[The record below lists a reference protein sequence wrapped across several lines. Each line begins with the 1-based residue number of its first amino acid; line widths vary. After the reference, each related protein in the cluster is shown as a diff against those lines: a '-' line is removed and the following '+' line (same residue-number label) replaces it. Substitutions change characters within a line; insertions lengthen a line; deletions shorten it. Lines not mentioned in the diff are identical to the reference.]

1 MQNAH
6 TKRGQRLPQGN
17 SLAYLH
23 IQCMM
28 HPIFSFFTFSV
39 SWFYDFL
46 FIYQIFFMDTIL
58 MMSIFTIVIAFV
70 DPKETHR
77 AVMDLMK

>member
-1 MQNAH
+1 
-6 TKRGQRLPQGN
+6 
-17 SLAYLH
+17 
-23 IQCMM
+23 MM

-58 MMSIFTIVIAFV
+58 MMAVFTIVIAFV